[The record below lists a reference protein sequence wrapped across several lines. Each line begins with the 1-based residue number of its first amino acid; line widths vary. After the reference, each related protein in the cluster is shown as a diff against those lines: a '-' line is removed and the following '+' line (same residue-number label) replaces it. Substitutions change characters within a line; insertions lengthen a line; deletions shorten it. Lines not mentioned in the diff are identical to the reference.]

1 MKTDMQVMEW
11 YNESHRDEI
20 IIGVDPWVISG
31 YRAGLSQKYS
41 DAFVALKNDE
51 GGLRA
56 IFDHFL
62 IRRYVRAFAI
72 GHLEAVF
79 QRDDLIRQKRN
90 PIESPKTIT
99 INVSVSPLDTD
110 AFAKELAQKIEEA
123 MNNLQKRS

>member
-11 YNESHRDEI
+11 YHESHRDEI
-20 IIGVDPWVISG
+20 LIGIDPWVIRG
-31 YRAGLSQKYS
+31 YHAGLSQKYS

-51 GGLRA
+51 SLRV

-79 QRDDLIRQKRN
+79 QRDDLVRQKRN

-123 MNNLQKRS
+123 MDNLQRRL